1 MGDTVW
7 VVCQHGNELTPLEI
21 IKRYFKDKV
30 SYIIANSEA
39 VHKNKRFI
47 ESDLNRSFNGKS
59 NTFEEKIA
67 QKLLKE
73 LKKYKYVLDFHTSTS
88 DTPIFIIMTKIT
100 PKHLNLSRKLGITI
114 GQLNMAWALHQPF
127 IKFIIVGTTNPEYL
141 EINLNANNI
150 KLDNEIVKQIDA
162 AYFKL
167 EEMIKSQFGKAV
179 PDFRGLNEKFY

>member
-100 PKHLNLSRKLGITI
+100 PKHLNL
-114 GQLNMAWALHQPF
+114 
-127 IKFIIVGTTNPEYL
+127 
-141 EINLNANNI
+141 
-150 KLDNEIVKQIDA
+150 
-162 AYFKL
+162 
-167 EEMIKSQFGKAV
+167 
-179 PDFRGLNEKFY
+179 

>member
-1 MGDTVW
+1 MLTGIAFENFKLRKGDLRENLSYWNTENQKVVFEW
-7 VVCQHGNELTPLEI
+7 V
-21 IKRYFKDKV
+21 R
-30 SYIIANSEA
+30 NSL
-39 VHKNKRFI
+39 
-47 ESDLNRSFNGKS
+47 S
-59 NTFEEKIA
+59 
-67 QKLLKE
+67 
-73 LKKYKYVLDFHTSTS
+73 
-88 DTPIFIIMTKIT
+88 PI
-100 PKHLNLSRKLGITI
+100 SRKLGITI